1 MWMTVFSHR
10 FILQTLSMAWR
21 IHIFYGRIHK
31 KYAFIHIPLSINCG
45 GFIFFNGGFI
55 NKSALFM
62 SSRWMPHFQKRIR
75 PIFYW
80 IRHHNTWIRHHN
92 IWMRLIFSDGFIFFN
107 GGFINK
113 SALFMYSR
121 WMPHFQK
128 RMRPIFNW
136 IRHFYNESA
145 TKIVRDSYSTVADS
159 LIKAPYSFFLDECH
173 IFKNECAPFLA
184 ESAMFL
190 MNPPLFSQKRVGYL
204 F

>member
-62 SSRWMPHFQKRIR
+62 
-75 PIFYW
+75 
-80 IRHHNTWIRHHN
+80 
-92 IWMRLIFSDGFIFFN
+92 
-107 GGFINK
+107 
-113 SALFMYSR
+113 YSR

-159 LIKAPYSFFLDECH
+159 LLKAPYSFFLDECH

-184 ESAMFL
+184 ESAMFI